1 MISSARLDQIVKRLK
16 PINTIMQLSKSFR
29 YTMAL
34 THLPS
39 RCCAFLPMKGRGMII
54 NKNNIPAPGIISTT
68 QIHRCIRTTALCS
81 ERSSFVPPEPPTN
94 NGQAMFPNINML
106 ALSSQSTM
114 RNTDSDAVFVI
125 TGASRGIGLQIVKDM
140 LGRTK
145 VCLSPCHTG

>member
-1 MISSARLDQIVKRLK
+1 
-16 PINTIMQLSKSFR
+16 
-29 YTMAL
+29 
-34 THLPS
+34 
-39 RCCAFLPMKGRGMII
+39 MII